1 MLLGPGRD
9 GGLDRG
15 HEVARNVHYELG
27 SIRPTTSQ
35 DQVGPAATDPEKGV
49 ALSPMSSTAAAPVP
63 SC

>member
-27 SIRPTTSQ
+27 SIRPTSQ
-35 DQVGPAATDPEKGV
+35 DQVGPAATDPEKGT